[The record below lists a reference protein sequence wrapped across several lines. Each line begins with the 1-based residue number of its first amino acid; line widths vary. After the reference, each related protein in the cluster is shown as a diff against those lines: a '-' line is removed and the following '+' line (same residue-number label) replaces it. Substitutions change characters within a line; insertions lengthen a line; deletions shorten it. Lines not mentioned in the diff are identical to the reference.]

1 MNATPRSL
9 KDLRTEIDAIDRE
22 LHALIRRR
30 GGLAGEIAE
39 IKKRD
44 GLDKVRPGR
53 EAMLLRALVERHE
66 GAFPVGS
73 VLRIWR
79 ELISSLVAMEMPEYS
94 VAVYATGDDQGCWD
108 LARDQFGSHTPMT
121 AHPSGRDAIAQ
132 VFDGP
137 ASLAVVPCPTEDA
150 PGAWWPNLCALNAPR
165 ILYRLPFAGRGNA
178 RGGDGDAPDALAIGR
193 MTAEATGDDRTVL
206 VLETSGDLSRTGLA
220 EILNSSDLRPTLLA
234 PNAAGSRLC
243 YAEVEGFVDQI
254 EDMRLKLLEGR
265 DSIERVTIIG
275 NYATPMGDFAT
286 TGD

>member
-9 KDLRTEIDAIDRE
+9 DQLRNEIDAIDRE

-39 IKKRD
+39 IKKRNR
-44 GLDKVRPGR
+44 LDKVRPGR
-53 EAMLLRALVERHE
+53 EAMLLRALVARHE

-121 AHPSGRDAIAQ
+121 AHPSGREAVAQ
-132 VFDGP
+132 VFDGA
-137 ASLAVVPCPTEDA
+137 ASLAVVPSPTEDA
-150 PGAWWPNLCALNAPR
+150 AGAWWGNLCALNAPR

-178 RGGDGDAPDALAIGR
+178 RGGGGDGPDALAIGR
-193 MTAEATGDDRTVL
+193 MTAEETGDDRTVL
-206 VLETSGDLSRTGLA
+206 LLETDGNLSRTGLS
-220 EILNSSDLRPTLLA
+220 EILNSSNLRPTLLA
-234 PNAAGSRLC
+234 PDAAGARLC
-243 YAEVEGFVDQI
+243 YAEVKGFVDQVD
-254 EDMRLKLLEGR
+254 DMRLKLLEGR

-275 NYATPMGDFAT
+275 NYATPMGDLAI